1 MPINSLEQNE
11 KQVLENLVYSAGSV
25 FTAED
30 RQWHLEQIEAG
41 KTDEEKIKFYIWA
54 AGQRNEI
61 LQNTPSDK
69 RKEVKAIIEKLLNQH
84 AGKNREKIKGK
95 TLEEMKEAVLQFR
108 KNQDLV
114 KTKTQKL
121 RNLPAG
127 FETRIWERF
136 INRFEN
142 ETSGDLLDPVLMAN
156 FQKSIETTF
165 QHLAKVLEMQDR
177 VKEKLSSEKYFS
189 LKASDSSETE
199 RNRLSGILQT
209 QIFEW
214 LGQNTRLRD
223 WEKGLTKLINKQL
236 PKNLKEF
243 KEHYSNVFSKEF
255 WKSLSTTNPME
266 FPNFTVG
273 FNFQTEE
280 DFLTKMSLKDI
291 KSLPKKLKT
300 TLLNDGKEILSEFF
314 SDDEKKKEFSALNS
328 ISEKNPA
335 KLLKKINALKKI
347 QNQKRERAKKSLSR
361 IKQLYFD
368 KDSKTASAELDLFR
382 RKYGKNVLHSMMED
396 RFEAMIDLRLMR
408 INSLQKQLKLTS
420 NSKKK
425 KHLQDQ
431 LAELCIQRKNHCD
444 LDMSAEERKE
454 KVKNIE
460 KEVKKARAENDL
472 HGAKAKAKTL
482 RGLNDVKA
490 ELLISEINREME
502 KKKEKE
508 EASKG
513 GKEVNTS
520 VEKQKKIEFY
530 EKTLEH
536 AKGVKEACGQV
547 GIPTDDPKFWKNEGI
562 KNRVGWL
569 KDHGLY
575 ETYQKFNGS
584 DPNIPSQAQN
594 GGFRFRW
601 MDGMG
606 DNLNY
611 GKAENGI
618 KYLQRYK
625 ESGYILAALAG
636 AFSINWKNI
645 SSPTYTPDE
654 YINKINELMNKVKG
668 ESAK

>member
-1 MPINSLEQNE
+1 MNTLEQNE
-11 KQVLENLVYSAGSV
+11 KQILENLVYSAGSI
-25 FTAED
+25 FTIED
-30 RQWHLEQIEAG
+30 RQWHLEQIEKG
-41 KTDEEKIKFYIWA
+41 ETTEEKIQFYIWA
-54 AGQRNEI
+54 AEQRTEI
-61 LQNTPSDK
+61 LQNTPKEK
-69 RKEVKAIIEKLLNQH
+69 RKEVAEIIEKLLNQH
-84 AGKNREKIKGK
+84 SGDKREQIKGES
-95 TLEEMKEAVLQFR
+95 LDRMKEAVSQFR
-108 KNQDLV
+108 ENQDLV
-114 KTKTQKL
+114 RTKTQKL

-136 INRFEN
+136 MGRLET

-156 FQKSIETTF
+156 FHKSIETTF
-165 QHLAKVLEMQDR
+165 NHLAKVLEMQDK
-177 VKEKLSSEKYFS
+177 VKKQISSEKYFL
-189 LKASDSSETE
+189 LKSTESSDTE
-199 RNRLSGILQT
+199 RARLSGILQT
-209 QIFEW
+209 QIFDW
-214 LGQNTRLRD
+214 LGQDTRLRE
-223 WEKGLTKLINKQL
+223 WEKGLTELLNKQL

-243 KEHYSNVFSKEF
+243 KEHYSGVFTPEF
-255 WKSLSTTNPME
+255 WKNLSATNPME
-266 FPNFTVG
+266 LPNFTVG
-273 FNFQTEE
+273 FNFQTED

-291 KSLPKKLKT
+291 KKLPKKLKK
-300 TLLNDGKEILSEFF
+300 TLINDGKEILSEFF
-314 SDDEKKKEFSALNS
+314 SDSEWKKEFSALNS
-328 ISEKNPA
+328 ISEKKPA
-335 KLLKKINALKKI
+335 ELLKKLKELRKI
-347 QNQKRERAKKSLSR
+347 QNRNRNSAQKNLSR

-368 KDSKTASAELDLFR
+368 KDSKTANAELDLFR
-382 RKYGKNVLHSMMED
+382 KKYGKNIFHSLMED
-396 RFEAMIDLRLMR
+396 RFESMVELRLMR
-408 INSLQKQLKLTS
+408 IASLEKQLKIT
-420 NSKKK
+420 NNRKKK
-425 KHLQDQ
+425 EHIQKQ
-431 LAELCIQRKNHCD
+431 LAELCVTRKNHCD
-444 LDMSAEERKE
+444 LDMSTEERKTR
-454 KVKNIE
+454 VKAIE
-460 KEVKKARAENDL
+460 KEVKSSRTAGDL
-472 HGAKAKAKTL
+472 QGAKAKAKSL

-490 ELLISEINREME
+490 ELLISEINREIE
-502 KKKEKE
+502 KKKEKDLD
-508 EASKG
+508 
-513 GKEVNTS
+513 VNGEKKVDSS

-575 ETYQKFNGS
+575 DTYQKFNGS

-654 YINKINELMNKVKG
+654 YITKINELMSKEKG
-668 ESAK
+668 KSAK